1 MIYLANMTQAHSSAP
16 DVQSFLAAHPR
27 WQADDR
33 SLTAVFSLPD
43 FATAMR
49 VVNEVARA
57 AEELHHH
64 PVWTNEYNKLT
75 FVLTTK
81 DQGAVVTQRDIE
93 LAEAIEKIV
102 ATVTA

>member
-1 MIYLANMTQAHSSAP
+1 MLNAHHSS
-16 DVQSFLAAHPR
+16 DSLSTFLASHPH
-27 WQADDR
+27 WQSDQR
-33 SLTAVFSLPD
+33 TLTAVFSLPD

-81 DQGAVVTQRDIE
+81 DQGEVVTERDVE
-93 LAEAIEKIV
+93 LAKAIEKIV
-102 ATVTA
+102 ATVSE